1 MVQFIGI
8 LFWGRGLEM
17 IETAVLLTCLKIFSF
32 RIIDV
37 TLSTVRMVLTVK
49 EKTVASATVGFIE
62 VFIWYSIV
70 REALSSSGPFL
81 PTAVAYAGGFAIGTY
96 VGGKVA
102 KKFISGHVV
111 VSVVTTGQNND
122 VVSAL
127 REAGYA
133 VTVMNVNKSEF
144 SDEKYMLLSDV
155 DKSKLRAFQ
164 RLVEERDPGAFILVQ
179 ETKNVINGYTRK

>member
-1 MVQFIGI
+1 
-8 LFWGRGLEM
+8 M
-17 IETAVLLTCLKIFSF
+17 IETSVLLTCLKIFSF

-49 EKTVASATVGFIE
+49 ERTITSALVGFVE

-70 REALSSSGPFL
+70 REALNSTGPYL
-81 PTAVAYAGGFAIGTY
+81 PTAVAYAGGFATGTF

-102 KKFISGHVV
+102 KRFIRGHVV
-111 VSVVTTGQNND
+111 VSVVTTGQND
-122 VVSAL
+122 EVVAAL
-127 REAGYA
+127 RDAGYA

-144 SDEKYMLLSDV
+144 ADEKYMLLSDV

-164 RLVEERDPGAFILVQ
+164 RLVEELDPGAFILVQ